1 MTRRGHIL
9 VAALVGVSVLA
20 AAALGRRIHDRLAYG
35 ALKAQLRCGTVLT
48 VATSAQKRSFGGR
61 LVFCGHCDGRPYLL
75 VGPSTEDLRAL
86 PIGDGGMPSFTAQ
99 DGPVFTLDCGDR
111 MKTVSLEGDQC
122 RVEDRPGL

>member
-9 VAALVGVSVLA
+9 VAALVGASVLA

-35 ALKAQLRCGTVLT
+35 TLKAQLRCGTVLT
-48 VATSAQKRSFGGR
+48 VATSAQKRTFGGR

-86 PIGDGGMPSFTAQ
+86 PIGDGGMQSFVAQ
-99 DGPVFTLDCGDR
+99 EGSRFTLDCGDR
-111 MKTVSLEGDQC
+111 VKTVEVVGAQC
-122 RVEDRPGL
+122 RVEDRRR